1 MYLNGS
7 KLTKTKLFVV
17 LIISSL
23 LLSGCSF
30 KRKSFEDDCVAMA
43 ETSASLPWNMFF
55 GLLLDHRSGSEKIED
70 YQKLC
75 SCYFVSIE
83 NNLSFFEKIKFY
95 FFDTGLSDPLYPKIV
110 RLSQNAIGQCT
121 ENLNNNKV
129 SPSSKTFRE
138 EKDFS
143 EQHDQTEDNYNYSQQ
158 FEEEQ
163 PIQKSQ
169 SSPHPEMT
177 ENEYIQSIKK
187 IIRRRHLYPKIAQ
200 MRGWQGDVEISF
212 SINKSGQLISAE
224 IASSSNYEVL
234 DKTALEMVK
243 SSEPF
248 PPIPSSLGKDTIN
261 FKQIINF
268 TLE

>member
-1 MYLNGS
+1 LPIYLNGS

-23 LLSGCSF
+23 LISGCSF
-30 KRKSFEDDCVAMA
+30 KRKSFEDDCVTVA

-55 GLLLDHRSGSEKIED
+55 GSLLDHRSGSEKIED

-75 SCYFVSIE
+75 SCYFDSIE

-95 FFDTGLSDPLYPKIV
+95 FFDPGLSDPLYPKIV
-110 RLSQNAIGQCT
+110 RLAQNAIGQCS
-121 ENLNNNKV
+121 ESLNNNKV

-143 EQHDQTEDNYNYSQQ
+143 EQHDQTEDDYAQQ
-158 FEEEQ
+158 YEEEQ

-177 ENEYIQSIKK
+177 ENEYRQLITNK
-187 IIRRRHLYPKIAQ
+187 INSRKQYPRIAQ
-200 MRGWQGDVEISF
+200 MRGWQGDVTVSF
-212 SINKSGQLISAE
+212 DVNKSGELISSE
-224 IASSSNYEVL
+224 IASSSNYEAL
-234 DKTALEMVK
+234 DKAALAMVK

-248 PPIPSSLGKDTIN
+248 PPIPGSIGKDTIN
-261 FKQIINF
+261 TIFMINF
-268 TLE
+268 KLE